1 MWEQDHKQGRTC
13 KNWCFWT
20 VVLQKTLESHSRFL
34 RVTWKS
40 RRSNQSILKEI
51 ILFGRTEAP
60 ILWPPDANNRL
71 IGKDPDT
78 GKDWRQKKTAAE
90 YEMLGWHYW
99 LNGHELGQTL
109 EDGEGQ
115 GNLVCC
121 TPWDHKKSNTTGWL
135 NNNNIPVPQTYLVHS
150 RYSINNY
157 ENSKLWYFKT
167 IFTHGTYLENR
178 KKMRHIYS
186 VSSLNLLPKIV
197 SSWRL

>member
-1 MWEQDHKQGRTC
+1 MWELDHKQGRTC

-99 LNGHELGQTL
+99 LNGHELGQT
-109 EDGEGQ
+109 GR
-115 GNLVCC
+115 
-121 TPWDHKKSNTTGWL
+121 WWRTGKPGML
-135 NNNNIPVPQTYLVHS
+135 Q
-150 RYSINNY
+150 SI
-157 ENSKLWYFKT
+157 
-167 IFTHGTYLENR
+167 G
-178 KKMRHIYS
+178 
-186 VSSLNLLPKIV
+186 
-197 SSWRL
+197 SWRVRHDLVTDNINSIKNEFLNRCFIFLR